1 MKKILLVLPSF
12 EHGGTVR
19 SARSF
24 VEKNDDKEF
33 QIDVFC
39 LQKTGEFEKYFKKC
53 RILNSEIELETFI
66 SLSVV
71 FKKYSF
77 FKKIIALIYYL
88 KRKICKTTKEKVYSK
103 IAKKICKKN
112 TYDCVLAF
120 QEGLA
125 TDFVRY
131 VPVKNKIAWVRCD
144 YSRYFKMVNVDE
156 TEIYKSYNSIVCVSE
171 YTAKIFVEYL
181 PLVKDKV
188 HAIYNLID
196 FESIISDAEKEI
208 DDIRF
213 DNSCFTMISIGRIDP
228 VKQFSKI
235 PFIANELKNSGCV
248 FKWYILGDGGKE
260 KEEVVNKI
268 AELNVNDCVIMLGAK
283 ENPYPYIK
291 KSNLLVCLSSSE
303 ACPNV
308 INEAKILHKPIVSN
322 CFSSVYE
329 FIIHNFNGLIC
340 TIDQFPN
347 VLKNIVFNPQIIDNI
362 SQNLND
368 YVYNNKKIMNDI
380 YNLILEE

>member
-1 MKKILLVLPSF
+1 MKKILLILPSF

-24 VEKNDDKEF
+24 VEKNDNTKFE
-33 QIDVFC
+33 IDVFC
-39 LQKTGEFEKYFKKC
+39 LQRTGEFEKYFKKC
-53 RILNSEIELETFI
+53 NILKSKVELETFI

-71 FKKYSF
+71 FKNYSF
-77 FKKIIALIYYL
+77 FKKIVSLVYYL
-88 KRKICKTTKEKVYSK
+88 KRKILKSTKEKVYSK
-103 IAKKICKKN
+103 VANKICKKN
-112 TYDCVLAF
+112 KYDCVLAF

-125 TDFVRY
+125 TDFARY
-131 VPVKNKIAWVRCD
+131 TPVKNKIAWVRCD
-144 YSRYFKMVNVDE
+144 YSRYYKMVNVDE
-156 TEIYKSYNSIVCVSE
+156 TAIYSSYNSIVCVSE
-171 YTAKIFVEYL
+171 YTAKIFVDYL
-181 PLVKDKV
+181 PLVKNKV
-188 HAIYNLID
+188 HAIHNIID
-196 FESIISDAEKEI
+196 FESIILDSKKEI
-208 DDIRF
+208 DDTRF
-213 DNSCFTMISIGRIDP
+213 DNSCFTMVSIGRIDP

-235 PFIANELKNSGCV
+235 PYIAYELKKCGCI
-248 FKWYILGDGGKE
+248 FKWYIVGDGGKE

-268 AELNVNDCVIMLGAK
+268 TELNVSDCVIMLGAK

-291 KSNLLVCLSSSE
+291 NSNILVCLSSSE

-308 INEAKILHKPIVSN
+308 INEAKILHKPVVSN

-329 FIIHNFNGLIC
+329 FIEHNFNGVIC
-340 TIDQFPN
+340 EIDQFPD
-347 VLKNIVFNPQIIDNI
+347 VLKNIIFNPQIIDNI